1 VRRIVATAL
10 LLCLLAAS
18 GAAAERRIKLA
29 SFVPEGSIWD
39 KNLRLMG
46 EEWKRETEGRVSLK
60 VFAGG
65 QQGEEPTVVSKMRLG
80 VLQAAALTILGL
92 AHIDEGFNVF
102 AIPFFYESYAELH
115 HVMSALTPEL
125 EARLDAKG
133 FVMLNWGDAGWLQVF
148 AKRPV
153 KTLDELRELNIY
165 TSAGFDQMV
174 QWYRANGFE
183 PRPLAFSDVPTAL
196 STGMIEAVP
205 ITPVVALFLQWY
217 RTAPHMIEIGLSP
230 LVGATVVTKGT
241 WQTLSE
247 EDRAALRTA
256 AQRTQE
262 RLREEVPRQDR
273 EAVAEMQRR
282 GLDVSKPSDPEAW
295 RELGD
300 RFAALMRGSY
310 VPEALFD
317 RAVAERDAFRRDHA
331 SEPTASRAH
340 GTEP

>member
-1 VRRIVATAL
+1 M
-10 LLCLLAAS
+10 CLTLA
-18 GAAAERRIKLA
+18 GAAAAEKRIKLA

-46 EEWKRETEGRVSLK
+46 EEWKRETDGRVSLK

-92 AHIDEGFNVF
+92 AHVDEGFNVF

-125 EARLDAKG
+125 EARLEAKG
-133 FVMLNWGDAGWLQVF
+133 LVMLNWGDAGWLQVF

-153 KTLDELRELNIY
+153 GTLDELRELPIY

-183 PRPLAFSDVPTAL
+183 PRPLAFSDVPTSL

-230 LVGATVVTKGT
+230 LVGATVVTKKA
-241 WQTLSE
+241 WKSLSE
-247 EDRAALRTA
+247 EDRAAVRTA
-256 AQRTQE
+256 AQSTQE

-273 EAVAEMQRR
+273 DAVAEMQKR
-282 GLDVSKPSDPEAW
+282 GLDVTKPSDPEAW
-295 RELGD
+295 RELGN

-317 RAVAERDAFRRDHA
+317 RAVAERDAFRQRNTGQ
-331 SEPTASRAH
+331 PTASREH
-340 GTEP
+340 GKEP